1 MLVRTSM
8 IDQRY
13 SPRVCFLNV
22 LSPTSQQTKRGI
34 FLLRFLV
41 PQKGQKGI
49 LTYYYVF
56 SVNFLE
62 RKKEQKKS
70 GRYLQSLRS
79 TLYFHDEKK

>member
-22 LSPTSQQTKRGI
+22 LSPTSQTKRGI

-41 PQKGQKGI
+41 PQKGI